1 MDIKNSIVHIILK
14 YSWLR
19 LLKTVAFCC
28 VLFSVSLCQTAFC
41 AEIGVSN
48 TFSTTFQHK
57 KVAFAIP
64 ATDTNKNKSQHLV
77 NKLDSIPDT
86 LSVDST
92 LAKTKDTV
100 SDTLAKKRKNYKGLR
115 ISPNAITDIVT
126 YKAKDSV
133 VFLLDDR
140 KATLFKEGSIDYQ
153 DVNLVADSISVDFQ
167 TRMLNANGLTDTN
180 GAIYGRPKF
189 KDGSSEYNANEITYN
204 FNSRKGIIQGVITQ
218 EGEGFLHGSKVKKMN
233 DSVMYLNSGKFTTC
247 NYAHPHFALEFSKS
261 KLITKDKIVTGP
273 AYMTVGDVPTPLA
286 LPFAFFPFTKGRTS
300 GVLIPSYGWANN
312 RGYYL
317 RNGGYYLA
325 INDYLDLTLVGDIY
339 TNLSWA
345 VNPKSNYYRKYKYRG
360 AVDIRYEQTREGLEG
375 TDTYNRYNDF
385 KVAWTHQQDA
395 KANPNS
401 HFSANVN
408 LVSRNYSKWT
418 SNSADYFNST
428 TTSSIAYST
437 SIAGIFNFSAN
448 LGESY
453 NINTRMIDLKLPSIS
468 LSSNQFH
475 PFRRKNPQGSYK
487 WYENITVSYSMNAVN
502 SINTVDTLLFSK
514 DVLQRMKNGIS
525 HSIPVSSSVKVF
537 KYFTWTNSINYNA
550 RWHFNSIRKSYDAD
564 SGAVLTDTV
573 WGFVTNRD
581 VGFSSSL
588 NTRLYGVFNFKKGF
602 ITALRHVINPSV
614 SFNYR
619 PDFGNPALGYWRTYI
634 DGDGKEQRYSIFEQ
648 DVYGGPSYGRSGN
661 IALSI
666 SNNLEMKVKSS
677 KDTANG
683 TKKIVLL
690 ENLSFSTSYDLAK
703 DSVNWSPL
711 SVSGRTT
718 LFKNCVINYSA
729 SFIPY
734 YINENNVVT
743 NTFLWDKEKKLF
755 QKQNSQWNMQLNWS
769 LNQNTFKK
777 GGGKSGGAPAAP
789 VATNVQNPFNTPQGM
804 GPIVD
809 NSVPWN
815 LSLAYTLSYIN
826 TYYAAKL
833 GYESQVVQTLSLR
846 GDVSLT
852 KNWKISF
859 TTGYDFQSK
868 AMSYTSVDIHRDLHC
883 WEMHFNWVPF
893 GYYKSWNFT
902 INVKAGML
910 QDLKYNK
917 RNSYQDNQGYYHN

>member
-1 MDIKNSIVHIILK
+1 MAILSIG
-14 YSWLR
+14 
-19 LLKTVAFCC
+19 FC
-28 VLFSVSLCQTAFC
+28 VLFFVSLCHTAFGAC
-41 AEIGVSN
+41 GVSPN
-48 TFSTTFQHK
+48 QLCTTFQHK
-57 KVAFAIP
+57 KVAFAI
-64 ATDTNKNKSQHLV
+64 TVDDTNKNKPQHVV

-86 LSVDST
+86 LSKDST
-92 LAKTKDTV
+92 LAKTRDTV
-100 SDTLAKKRKNYKGLR
+100 SDTLAKKRRNYKGLR
-115 ISPNAITDIVT
+115 ISPNAITDIVK
-126 YKAKDSV
+126 YKAKDSI

-140 KATLFKEGSIDYQ
+140 KATLFRDGSMDYQ
-153 DVNLVADSISVDFQ
+153 DVNLEADSISVDFH
-167 TRMLNANGLTDTN
+167 TRMLYANGLTDTN
-180 GAIYGRPKF
+180 GAVYGRPKF
-189 KDGSSEYNANEITYN
+189 KDGNSEYNASGITYN
-204 FNSRKGIIQGVITQ
+204 FDSKKGLINSVITQ

-286 LPFAFFPFTKGRTS
+286 LPFAFFPFTKGRAS

-317 RNGGYYLA
+317 RNGGYYFA
-325 INDYLDLTLVGDIY
+325 INDYMDLTLVGDIY

-360 AVDIRYEQTREGLEG
+360 NVDIRYEQTREGLEG
-375 TDTYNRYNDF
+375 TDSYKRYNDF
-385 KVAWTHQQDA
+385 KVAWSHQQDP

-401 HFSANVN
+401 RFSADVN

-418 SNSADYFNST
+418 NNSNDYFNST

-437 SIAGIFNFSAN
+437 SLFGVFNFSAN

-468 LSSNQFH
+468 LSTNQFY

-502 SINTVDTLLFSK
+502 NINTVDTLLFSNDILK
-514 DVLQRMKNGIS
+514 RMKNGIS
-525 HSIPVSSSVKVF
+525 HSVPVSSTVKVL
-537 KYFTWTNSINYNA
+537 KYLNWTNSISYNA

-564 SGAVLTDTV
+564 SGAVVTDTV

-581 VGFSSSL
+581 VSFSSSL
-588 NTRLYGVFNFKKGF
+588 NTRLYGMFNFKKGY
-602 ITALRHVINPSV
+602 IRALRHVVNPSV
-614 SFNYR
+614 SFNFR
-619 PDFGNPALGYWRTYI
+619 PDFGNPALGYWRTYV
-634 DGDGKEQRYSIFEQ
+634 DANGQEQRYSIFEQ

-661 IALSI
+661 IAMNI
-666 SNNLEMKVKSS
+666 SNNLEIKVKSG
-677 KDTANG
+677 KDTVTG
-683 TKKIVLL
+683 TKKVVLL

-718 LFKNCVINYSA
+718 LFKSCVINYSA

-734 YINENNVVT
+734 YINEKEVVT

-755 QKQNSQWNMQLNWS
+755 QKQNSQWNVQLSWS
-769 LNQNTFKK
+769 LNNNTFKRDK
-777 GGGKSGGAPAAP
+777 DRTSSVASSP
-789 VATNVQNPFNTPQGM
+789 VPTLFQNPFNSPQTM
-804 GPIVD
+804 GQVVD

-815 LSLAYTLSYIN
+815 LSLAYTLSYVN
-826 TYYAAKL
+826 RYYAAKL

-846 GDVSLT
+846 GDLSLT
-852 KNWKISF
+852 KNWKITF

-868 AMSYTSVDIHRDLHC
+868 AMSYTSIDIHRDLHC

-910 QDLKYNK
+910 HDLKYNK
-917 RNSYQDNQGYYHN
+917 RNSYQDNQGYYTN

>member
-1 MDIKNSIVHIILK
+1 MGL
-14 YSWLR
+14 
-19 LLKTVAFCC
+19 C
-28 VLFSVSLCQTAFC
+28 VLFFVSLCQTAFGAC
-41 AEIGVSN
+41 GIGPN
-48 TFSTTFQHK
+48 QFYKTFQHE
-57 KVAFAIP
+57 KVVIALP
-64 ATDTNKNKSQHLV
+64 AVDTNKRVPLSATGNVSGLP
-77 NKLDSIPDT
+77 DS
-86 LSVDST
+86 LR
-92 LAKTKDTV
+92 KNV
-100 SDTLAKKRKNYKGLR
+100 SDTAAKDSTSDSTKKTTYKGMR
-115 ISPNAITDIVT
+115 ISKNAITDIVK
-126 YKAKDSV
+126 YKAKDSI

-140 KATLFKEGSIDYQ
+140 KATLFKEGSMDYQ
-153 DVNLVADSISVDFQ
+153 DVNLEADSISVDFQ
-167 TRMLNANGLTDTN
+167 TRMLYANGLTDSN
-180 GAIYGRPKF
+180 GALYGRPKF
-189 KDGSSEYNANEITYN
+189 KDGSSEYNATGITYN
-204 FNSRKGIIQGVITQ
+204 FDTKKGLINSVITQ

-247 NYAHPHFALEFSKS
+247 NYAHPHFALEFSHS

-317 RNGGYYLA
+317 RNGGYYFA
-325 INDYLDLTLVGDIY
+325 INDYMDLTLVGDIY

-345 VNPKSNYYRKYKYRG
+345 INPKSNYYRKYKYRG
-360 AVDIRYEQTREGLEG
+360 NVDIRYEQTREGLEG
-375 TDTYNRYNDF
+375 TDSYSRYNDF

-418 SNSADYFNST
+418 SNSNDYFNST

-437 SIAGIFNFSAN
+437 TLFGVFNFSAN

-468 LSSNQFH
+468 LSTNQFY

-487 WYENITVSYSMNAVN
+487 WYENITVSYSMNAEN
-502 SINTVDTLLFSK
+502 SINTVDTLLFSSNM
-514 DVLQRMKNGIS
+514 LARMKNGIS
-525 HSIPVSSSVKVF
+525 HSVPVSSTVKVL
-537 KYFTWTNSINYNA
+537 KYFNWTNSINYNA
-550 RWHFNSIRKSYDAD
+550 RWHFSSIRKSFDESA
-564 SGAVLTDTV
+564 GQVVTDTV

-581 VGFSSSL
+581 VSFSSSL
-588 NTRLYGVFNFKKGF
+588 NTRLYGMFNFKKGY
-602 ITALRHVINPSV
+602 ITALRHVVNPSV
-614 SFNYR
+614 SFNFR
-619 PDFGNPALGYWRTYI
+619 PDFGLPEFGYWRTYI
-634 DGDGKEQRYSIFEQ
+634 DGEGKEQRYSIFEQ
-648 DVYGGPSYGRSGN
+648 DVYGGPSYGRMGS
-661 IALSI
+661 ISMSI

-677 KDTANG
+677 KDTVNG

-703 DSVNWSPL
+703 DSLNWSAL

-729 SFIPY
+729 SYIPY
-734 YINENNVVT
+734 YIDENNVVT
-743 NTFLWDKEKKLF
+743 NTFVWEKEKKLF

-769 LNQNTFKK
+769 LNNKTFNR
-777 GGGKSGGAPAAP
+777 GGGKSGGAPSTP
-789 VATNVQNPFNTPQGM
+789 VATNLQNPFNSPQTM
-804 GPIVD
+804 GPRLEYDI
-809 NSVPWN
+809 PWN

-826 TYYAAKL
+826 TYYASKL
-833 GYESQVVQTLSLR
+833 GYESQVVQTLSMR
-846 GDVSLT
+846 GDISLT

-868 AMSYTSVDIHRDLHC
+868 AMSYTSVEIHRDLHC
-883 WEMHFNWVPF
+883 WEMHFSWVPF

-917 RNSYQDNQGYYHN
+917 RNSYQDNQGYYTN